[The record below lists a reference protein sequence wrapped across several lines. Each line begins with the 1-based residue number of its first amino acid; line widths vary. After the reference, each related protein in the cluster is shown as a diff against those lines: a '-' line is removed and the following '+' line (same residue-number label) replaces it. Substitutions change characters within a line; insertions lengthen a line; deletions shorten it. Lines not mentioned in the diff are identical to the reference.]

1 MIEYEKA
8 GFVLLQD
15 KSGKRRPSGA
25 EPRKFNTFFLSFR
38 QEMVYNKP
46 YIALGGG
53 LRHAHP
59 VHWGRGGPVGHRL
72 PVPKAPRPA
81 ADVGAGADRRQ
92 RGKRRRGQR
101 HSPPP
106 PPPKFSAPGQASSPW
121 ETTPCAAGKS
131 SITWPRRRPS
141 SAPPTSTRRLR
152 AGAGTPTISP
162 ACPPLPL

>member
-81 ADVGAGADRRQ
+81 ADVGAGADHRQ

-101 HSPPP
+101 HPPRH
-106 PPPKFSAPGQASSPW
+106 
-121 ETTPCAAGKS
+121 
-131 SITWPRRRPS
+131 RRRNFQRRGKRHHPGKPRP
-141 SAPPTSTRRLR
+141 APPGNLRLPGPGGGHR
-152 AGAGTPTISP
+152 
-162 ACPPLPL
+162 PPRQLPPGGSGPGLVHLR